1 MQLRTESDN
10 THIETAKRAS
20 YGGQGELINS
30 ISWNLLWAW
39 WLVPEAAVVQQQ
51 FMGTQSP
58 RSFIGTSILD
68 DRSIL
73 TALEHIY
80 LLLYCLISRAWACLL
95 CTSTQRQVPST
106 TPELLIGYGR

>member
-20 YGGQGELINS
+20 YGGQDELINF
-30 ISWNLLWAW
+30 ISWDLLWAL

-51 FMGTQSP
+51 FMDAQSP

-80 LLLYCLISRAWACLL
+80 LLLYCLNSRVWACPF
-95 CTSTQRQVPST
+95 CTSTQ
-106 TPELLIGYGR
+106 G